1 MILTSRLTPV
11 LMVSCS
17 IRFAHCDEDSQP
29 STLLITPVDSGAVVA
44 RGRRDRA
51 PDPACS
57 LEYALLARPLV
68 GRLFALPNEPVC
80 RVAL

>member
-17 IRFAHCDEDSQP
+17 IRFARCDENSPP

-44 RGRRDRA
+44 RSRDRA
-51 PDPACS
+51 PDQACS
-57 LEYALLARPLV
+57 LEYALLARPVV
-68 GRLFALPNEPVC
+68 GRLFALPDEPVC
-80 RVAL
+80 RVEL